1 MDIFVC
7 FHRNLEGFSKN
18 PKSNIEIFILVNQPT
33 KTKYP
38 QQTQTLCTGDFF
50 HFTFVGKKHFFQ
62 KAFVRG
68 LYITL
73 SQVSPLTHAV
83 LFLNSNF

>member
-62 KAFVRG
+62 KHLLEGFISHYHRSVR
-68 LYITL
+68 
-73 SQVSPLTHAV
+73 
-83 LFLNSNF
+83 